1 MQILRNDFTLLLQIV
16 LEMLRE
22 IFSQGS
28 NATKNEGVQ
37 IDENPGMKGCL
48 EWMYEM
54 LIGLVANLL
63 DGMKPEDKLIIV
75 APEVCNSVYDDAK
88 SWSQSLVCVDLLFN
102 SRRVTL
108 KSFMLSNNNLSKVEQ
123 FTYSSESKILY
134 SMSRYCRPRS
144 TA

>member
-1 MQILRNDFTLLLQIV
+1 
-16 LEMLRE
+16 MLRE

-28 NATKNEGVQ
+28 KATKNEGVQ

-48 EWMYEM
+48 EWMHEM

-88 SWSQSLVCVDLLFN
+88 SWSQSLICFDL
-102 SRRVTL
+102 RQL
-108 KSFMLSNNNLSKVEQ
+108 KTSDTQEFHVVQQHSVKS
-123 FTYSSESKILY
+123 
-134 SMSRYCRPRS
+134 
-144 TA
+144 

>member
-1 MQILRNDFTLLLQIV
+1 MQILKNDFTLLLQIV

-75 APEVCNSVYDDAK
+75 APEVCNSVYVM
-88 SWSQSLVCVDLLFN
+88 QNLGL
-102 SRRVTL
+102 RVWFVL
-108 KSFMLSNNNLSKVEQ
+108 
-123 FTYSSESKILY
+123 TYSSTQD
-134 SMSRYCRPRS
+134 M
-144 TA
+144 